1 MPTKNNATTTAEADS
16 VKELRSLIA
25 EAEKAL
31 SAAGEKTGDE
41 VESLGRRMKDALSN
55 GRQVGDRAIKVI
67 REQAVHADEFVHEKP
82 YIALGIAA
90 GLGLLAGAL
99 VSRRCQ
105 C

>member
-1 MPTKNNATTTAEADS
+1 MSSTKSNATTTEAAS

-31 SAAGEKTGDE
+31 SAAGEQTSEE
-41 VESLGRRMKDALSN
+41 VENLGRKFKDALTQ
-55 GRQVGDRAIKVI
+55 GRHAGDRAIKVI
-67 REQAVHADEFVHEKP
+67 REQAEHADEFVHDKP
-82 YIALGIAA
+82 YVAIGVAA

-99 VSRRCQ
+99 ISRRCH